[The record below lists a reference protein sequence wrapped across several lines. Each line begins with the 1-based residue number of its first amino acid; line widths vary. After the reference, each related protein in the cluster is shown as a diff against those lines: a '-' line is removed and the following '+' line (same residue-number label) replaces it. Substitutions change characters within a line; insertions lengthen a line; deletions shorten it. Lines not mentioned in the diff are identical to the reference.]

1 MAEPDVSLGYNVS
14 FDGPGFRN
22 AIRFAMQMGLNPDAG
37 RRPIFIQK
45 AVGRTYW
52 KNNVQL
58 VTPPRVDRDGRPFD
72 PDVEVRKADDQ
83 QILVDCAVE
92 IERAEAEE
100 LPVGTFRPTRLVA
113 TLLDEQYLLVKDCRE
128 LVYNGDRYIYAYEPE
143 SNGLFDVG
151 VYTMIFYVKEE
162 T

>member
-1 MAEPDVSLGYNVS
+1 MAEPNPSLGYSVA
-14 FDGPGFRN
+14 FDGDGFRN
-22 AIRFAMQMGLNPDAG
+22 AIRFAMQMGLNPDPD
-37 RRPIFIQK
+37 RRPIFIMK
-45 AVGRTYW
+45 STGRTYW

-58 VTPPRVDRDGRPFD
+58 MTAPRVDRDGRPFD
-72 PDVEVRKADDQ
+72 PDVEVRKEEDQ
-83 QILVDCAVE
+83 QISVDCAIE

-113 TLLDEQYLLVKDCRE
+113 TLLDQQYVLVKDCRE
-128 LVYNGDRYIYAYEPE
+128 LIYNGDRYLYAYEPE

-151 VYTMIFYVKEE
+151 VYTMVFYVKEE